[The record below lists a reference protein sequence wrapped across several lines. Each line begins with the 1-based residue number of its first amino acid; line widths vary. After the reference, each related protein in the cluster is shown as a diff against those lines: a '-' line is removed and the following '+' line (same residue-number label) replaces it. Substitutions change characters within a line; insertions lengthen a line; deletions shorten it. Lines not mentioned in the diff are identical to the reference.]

1 MYFYFIYIFVILF
14 LFVKCYLHAFRYCI
28 LGILG
33 ILYTFIFRYVC
44 KMRAILIDRALYK
57 YCIIIIIMS
66 SSPLFLDCEINISVN
81 IFIPIQYFKLLN
93 LISSQ
98 SS

>member
-1 MYFYFIYIFVILF
+1 MFKSISVFKVILLYLCIFILYIYIFVILF

-44 KMRAILIDRALYK
+44 KAPE
-57 YCIIIIIMS
+57 S
-66 SSPLFLDCEINISVN
+66 NFN
-81 IFIPIQYFKLLN
+81 
-93 LISSQ
+93 
-98 SS
+98 

>member
-1 MYFYFIYIFVILF
+1 MFKSISVFKFILLYLCIFIIYIFFFILF

-44 KMRAILIDRALYK
+44 KAPE
-57 YCIIIIIMS
+57 S
-66 SSPLFLDCEINISVN
+66 NFN
-81 IFIPIQYFKLLN
+81 
-93 LISSQ
+93 
-98 SS
+98 